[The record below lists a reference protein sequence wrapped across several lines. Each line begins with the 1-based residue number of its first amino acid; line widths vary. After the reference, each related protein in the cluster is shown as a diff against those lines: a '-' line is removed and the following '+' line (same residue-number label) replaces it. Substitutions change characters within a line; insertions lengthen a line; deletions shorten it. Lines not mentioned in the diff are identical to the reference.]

1 MSSFMTK
8 IRQQPVWIAL
18 FIFIALC
25 IWVASGHLTAQDAQP
40 QRASQKVELTKVK
53 VETLYAEQ
61 VNREI
66 SLYGRTEPDRFA
78 TLRAEVKGQVTDIF
92 VQEGQLVKQGQK
104 ILSLDSNDLKA
115 QLRSARSILKQREI
129 ELEGAQSLGKKG
141 FQSQSALAQ
150 ASANVEQAKAE
161 IERLELTLNNTIIT
175 APFDGVLN
183 RRHVEIGDLLREGDT
198 IATVVDLDPMII
210 TADVTENWIQYL
222 TLGQRAYGR
231 LTTGHMTEGQIR
243 YISSVS
249 NEGTNT
255 FNLEVQVPNPNGTLL
270 AGMSTEL
277 TIPLKQDWAIK
288 ITPAVMAL
296 DEHGNLGVKTVDDN
310 IVRFTPI
317 DIVKSDNEG
326 VWLSGLGQQAQVI
339 TRGHGFVRHG
349 DKVQAITDSDSPANT
364 ANVND

>member
-1 MSSFMTK
+1 MSSIVTK
-8 IRQQPVWIAL
+8 IQQQPAWIAL

-25 IWVASGHLTAQDAQP
+25 LWVASGHITAQDAAP

-61 VNREI
+61 VSREI
-66 SLYGRTEPDRFA
+66 SLYGRTEPDRLA
-78 TLRAEVKGQVTDIF
+78 TLRAEVKGQVTDIYA
-92 VQEGQLVKQGQK
+92 QEGQIVKQGQK
-104 ILSLDSNDLKA
+104 ILALDSNDLIA
-115 QLRSARSILKQREI
+115 QLRSANSVLKQREI
-129 ELEGAQSLGKKG
+129 ELEGAESLGQKG

-150 ASANVEQAKAE
+150 ASANVDMAKAE
-161 IERLELTLNNTIIT
+161 IERLELALKKTIIT

-183 RRHVEIGDLLREGDT
+183 QRQVEVGDLLKDGDT
-198 IATVVDLDPMII
+198 IATIVDLDPMII

-222 TLGQRAYGR
+222 TLGQRAFGR
-231 LTTGHMTEGQIR
+231 LTTGQITEGQIR

-249 NEGTNT
+249 NQGTNT
-255 FNLEVQVPNPNGTLL
+255 FNLEVQVANPNGELL

-296 DEHGNLGVKTVDDN
+296 DERGNLGVKTVNGN
-310 IVRFTPI
+310 IVEFTQI
-317 DIVKSDNEG
+317 DIVKSDSEG
-326 VWLSGLGQQAQVI
+326 VWLAGLGQQAQVI

-349 DKVQAITDSDSPANT
+349 DEVQAITENEPASTT
-364 ANVND
+364 ANLNE